1 MNAAATAALE
11 TAMFKNDHVC
21 GFSSERHISWV
32 ADDEPLD
39 DQTERKHVTQG
50 VVLAR
55 GSQSLG
61 SNGEK

>member
-1 MNAAATAALE
+1 
-11 TAMFKNDHVC
+11 MFKNDHVC

-39 DQTERKHVTQG
+39 NQTERKHVTQG